1 MTQSASADEATKLVG
16 NPKDAGKT
24 EDTPTWKALIHLILF
39 RPWFYLGMS
48 LLRIIIFA
56 VAPQA
61 IGLIMRTFFDV
72 LTGNSHVSL
81 SIWGLA
87 AFVMGVTL
95 ARCSGIFF
103 DITLH
108 FTFIFTIGSL
118 LRKNLFE
125 YILDRPAVQAIQSSS
140 GEAISRFRDDANE
153 VANFLAQIP
162 FGVGLLVFSI
172 VAVVVMVQVNPSIT
186 LFVFLPLVAVVVLA
200 NLMASNIEKYRQASR
215 KATSEV
221 TGFIGETFSAAQAIK
236 IASAES
242 RLMERFNTLN
252 ETRRKTTLK
261 DRLFNEFFRSIFAN
275 AVNLG
280 TSVLLL
286 SAGQSMRAGTF
297 TVGDFALFVYYL
309 GFVTDFAGQIGTY
322 WALYKQSGVSI
333 QRMNKLLEGA
343 PQGTLVE
350 HTPVY
355 MQGDL
360 PAIPFHAK
368 RPEDRIESL
377 QVSGLAYHYPSSGRG
392 IDGINLQIKRGSFT
406 VITGRIGSGK
416 TTLLRALLGLLP
428 KDRGEICW
436 NSQTVSDPAAFFV
449 PPRSAYTAQ
458 VPLLFQESIKDNIL
472 MGLPED
478 QVDLPGALNLAVLE
492 TDLAEMEDGLETLI
506 GAKGVKVSGGQ
517 RQRIAAARMFVRD
530 PELLVFDDLS
540 SALDVETEH
549 TLWERVFDQRG
560 ATCLVV
566 SHRRPAL
573 RRADHII
580 VLKDGQVAAE
590 GRLQDLLETCE
601 EMQRLWRGDI
611 GQAETYPGSEKTIE

>member
-1 MTQSASADEATKLVG
+1 MTQTVPVDEAVKLVE
-16 NPKDAGKT
+16 NPNTPSG
-24 EDTPTWKALIHLILF
+24 EVPTWKALIRLVLF

-48 LLRIIIFA
+48 LLRILIFA
-56 VAPQA
+56 IAPQA
-61 IGLIMRTFFDV
+61 IGLVMRTFFDV
-72 LTGNSHVSL
+72 LTGNSHVAL

-87 AFVMGVTL
+87 AIVMGVTL

-153 VANFLAQIP
+153 VANFLSQIP

-172 VAVVVMVQVNPSIT
+172 IAVIVMVQVNPSIT

-242 RLMERFNTLN
+242 RLMERFHSLN

-343 PQGTLVE
+343 PKGTLVE
-350 HTPVY
+350 HTPVH
-355 MQGDL
+355 MQGEL
-360 PAIPFHAK
+360 PAIPFYPK
-368 RPEDRIESL
+368 RPEDRLETL
-377 QVSGLAYHYPSSGRG
+377 QVSDLSYQYPSSGRG
-392 IDGINLQIKRGSFT
+392 IEGINLTLKRGSFT

-428 KDRGEICW
+428 KDRGEIYW
-436 NSQTVSDPAAFFV
+436 NGQPVKDPAAFFV

-478 QVDLPGALNLAVLE
+478 QVDLPGALNRAVLE
-492 TDLAEMEDGLETLI
+492 TDLAEMEDGLVTLI

-549 TLWERVFDQRG
+549 TLWERVFDQQS

-580 VLKDGQVAAE
+580 VLKDGVVAAE
-590 GRLQDLLETCE
+590 GRLEDLLESCE

-611 GQAETYPGSEKTIE
+611 GQAETPPGNSKPIE

>member
-1 MTQSASADEATKLVG
+1 MTQPTA
-16 NPKDAGKT
+16 NPKEPQPTKAL
-24 EDTPTWKALIHLILF
+24 PTWKYLLRLILF

-48 LLRIIIFA
+48 LLRILIFA

-61 IGLIMRTFFDV
+61 IGLIMRNFFNV
-72 LTGNSHVSL
+72 LTGDAHISMD
-81 SIWGLA
+81 IWGLA
-87 AFVMGVTL
+87 ALVMGVTL
-95 ARCSGIFF
+95 ARCVSIFA

-108 FTFIFTIGSL
+108 FTFIFTISSL

-153 VANFLAQIP
+153 VANFLSQIP
-162 FGVGLLVFSI
+162 FGVGLLIFSI

-186 LFVFLPLVAVVVLA
+186 LLVFLPLMLVVVLA
-200 NLMASNIEKYRQASR
+200 NLMVANIEKYRQASR

-236 IASAES
+236 VASAEN
-242 RLMERFNTLN
+242 RLLERFGLLN
-252 ETRRKTTLK
+252 ETRQKTTLK
-261 DRLFNEFFRSIFAN
+261 DRLFNEFFRSVFAN

-286 SAGQSMRAGTF
+286 SAGQSMRSGSF

-333 QRMNKLLEGA
+333 QRMNKLLENSPA
-343 PQGTLVE
+343 ETLVK
-350 HTPVY
+350 HSPVY

-360 PAIPFHAK
+360 PPVPFIPK
-368 RPEDRIESL
+368 RPEDRLESIEAADL
-377 QVSGLAYHYPSSGRG
+377 TYKYPSSGRG
-392 IDGINLQIKRGSFT
+392 IEGVNLNLKRGAFT

-416 TTLLRALLGLLP
+416 TTLLRVLLGLLP
-428 KDRGEICW
+428 HDRGQICW
-436 NSQTVSDPAAFFV
+436 NGSAVNDPASFFV

-458 VPLLFQESIKDNIL
+458 VPLLFQESIKSNIL
-472 MGLPED
+472 MGLPEE
-478 QVDLPGALNLAVLE
+478 QVDLPAALHRAVLE
-492 TDLAEMEDGLETLI
+492 PDLQEMEQGLETLI
-506 GAKGVKVSGGQ
+506 GAKGVKISGGQ

-540 SALDVETEH
+540 SALDVDTEH
-549 TLWERVFDQRG
+549 VLWERVFDQPE

-580 VLKDGQVAAE
+580 VLKEGQVVAE
-590 GRLQDLLETCE
+590 GRLEELLETCD

-611 GQAETYPGSEKTIE
+611 GGLPVEAQAEPAA